1 MAETRPWKL
10 VAPWYRWERQ
20 FADEQRKP
28 RQTRPVFQKFHEA
41 DFVKGF
47 VKDPQHS
54 LVFEEDV
61 DRVFNVKLT
70 DAPSLNT
77 TPFGGR
83 FTRLY
88 VPNPSEEG
96 QPKVAKEA
104 SLVPTGIRKLYL
116 DTHKRYYLVVCE
128 LHCDA
133 PGFPTTTPDQ
143 VCQAG
148 FVVRRRSFD
157 FPNGVKKE
165 AVGLLQ
171 NIMGLQATIAQF
183 EQTIPV
189 RGMAAR
195 RRKRMI
201 QKLKAAGEFESKKAE
216 LHAELLTARQELR
229 QWKDVNGVTPIHE
242 GWVPGEFDNI
252 GSWQLVEES
261 PQPLTESTF
270 PLYPLFPDPNV
281 PDHSGHGRN
290 IYFGVVPTSSLDT
303 DSHGTAR
310 FDHRSLYEI
319 RCFVRRHKPDCP
331 RQDEA
336 PDCPGELVW
345 SEPTE
350 SYQLASPNDLI
361 GTSQRPITIQMPDL
375 AELAAQVTTLPL
387 SKLAPMKVVQP
398 QSLQFS
404 VNDGKAENGG
414 VGFPQICF
422 FAIPLIT
429 IVALFVLNLFLPIVV
444 FLFGLFFLLRL
455 KFCIP
460 PSIEIDAALKLEL
473 EALPPGI
480 EVDAEFDLSL
490 GLGFTASELHAD
502 LKVGI
507 TDDVGIV
514 AVSDINK
521 LDDYSNAALLP
532 LGTHLNEVNSV
543 PEEEAESVSL
553 NLTEGLQ
560 YEPRVEVEAEVK
572 VP

>member
-1 MAETRPWKL
+1 MADTRPWKL

-20 FADEQRKP
+20 LVNEKRKP

-41 DFVKGF
+41 DFVRGF
-47 VKDPQHS
+47 VKDPQRS
-54 LVFEEDV
+54 LKFKDDV

-70 DAPSLNT
+70 DAPKLAT
-77 TPFGGR
+77 PPFGGR

-96 QPKVAKEA
+96 QPRVAKEA

-148 FVVRRRSFD
+148 FVIRRRSFD
-157 FPNGVKKE
+157 FPNGVKQE
-165 AVGLLQ
+165 AVKLLQ
-171 NIMGLQATIAQF
+171 NIMGIQAIIAQF
-183 EQTIPV
+183 EQTVPV
-189 RGMAAR
+189 RGIAAR
-195 RRKRMI
+195 RRARMM
-201 QKLKAAGEFESKKAE
+201 QKLMAEGAFESKKAA
-216 LHAELLTARQELR
+216 LHAELMIARQELR
-229 QWKDVNGVTPIHE
+229 QWKDVNGVEPIHE
-242 GWVPGEFDNI
+242 GWVPGAFDNI
-252 GSWQLVEES
+252 GSWQIVEES
-261 PQPLTESTF
+261 PQQLIESTF

-281 PDHSGHGRN
+281 PDHSAHGRN

-303 DSHGTAR
+303 DAHGTAR
-310 FDHRSLYEI
+310 FDHRGLYEI

-331 RQDEA
+331 RQNEA

-350 SYQLASPNDLI
+350 SYQLASPTDLI

-375 AELAAQVTTLPL
+375 AELAAQVATLPL
-387 SKLAPMKVVQP
+387 NKVSPMKVVQP
-398 QSLQFS
+398 QSLNFS
-404 VNDGKAENGG
+404 VNDGKPENGG

-429 IVALFVLNLFLPIVV
+429 IVAFFVLNLFLPIVI

-480 EVDAEFDLSL
+480 DVDAEFDLSL
-490 GLGFTASELHAD
+490 ELGFTVSELHAD
-502 LKVGI
+502 LKAGI
-507 TDDVGIV
+507 ADDVGIV
-514 AVSDINK
+514 AASDINK
-521 LDDYSNAALLP
+521 LNQFSNAALLP
-532 LGTHLNEVNSV
+532 LGTHLNEVNSI
-543 PEEEAESVSL
+543 PTEEAETASL
-553 NLTEGLQ
+553 DLTEGLE
-560 YEPRVEVEAEVK
+560 YEARVEMK
-572 VP
+572 VL